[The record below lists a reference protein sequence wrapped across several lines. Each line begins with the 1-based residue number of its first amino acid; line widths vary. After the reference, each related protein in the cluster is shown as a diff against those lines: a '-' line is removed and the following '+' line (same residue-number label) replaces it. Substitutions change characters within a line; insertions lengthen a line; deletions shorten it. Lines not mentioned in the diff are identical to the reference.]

1 MGCLCACLI
10 QQEYKG
16 PATVACT
23 LETLKQLSGG
33 FCDVKVRVCEVR

>member
-16 PATVACT
+16 PATVVCT
-23 LETLKQLSGG
+23 LETLKELSGG
-33 FCDVKVRVCEVR
+33 FCGVKVRVCEVR